1 MKITVAKHNI
11 GEKMKKKKKNE
22 DNKDNI
28 RNLWDNIKCTN
39 IHIIGIPERRERE
52 KGTEKIFEKIISKNF
67 HNMIKE
73 IVNKDQE
80 VQRVP
85 GRKNSRRTTSR
96 HIVVNLTKI
105 KDKDKILKETRKKD
119 NIQRNSHKIIS

>member
-1 MKITVAKHNI
+1 
-11 GEKMKKKKKNE
+11 
-22 DNKDNI
+22 
-28 RNLWDNIKCTN
+28 
-39 IHIIGIPERRERE
+39 
-52 KGTEKIFEKIISKNF
+52 
-67 HNMIKE
+67 MIKE